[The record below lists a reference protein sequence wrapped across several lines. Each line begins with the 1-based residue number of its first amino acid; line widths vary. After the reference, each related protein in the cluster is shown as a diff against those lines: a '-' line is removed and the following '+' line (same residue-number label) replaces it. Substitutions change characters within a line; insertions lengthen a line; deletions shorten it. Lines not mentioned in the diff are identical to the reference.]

1 MSSSFSVSTYTRA
14 KRLMNDRGRPLRPP
28 PSSSGFWHAKIW
40 KDGGHWNSLSISGM
54 YTVARW
60 SRQLFRPSSTCCEA
74 RFSSSSR
81 IHAPLLI
88 PLSSTPSLQRN
99 CTALPFSSCVCSPAG
114 TGRSE
119 PNRSAMSVCSE
130 RLMRTMGC
138 PITCAIAMMRDVLPT
153 PGEPSRRMG
162 LCSCSAR
169 STRLRLEHVVGA
181 SKW

>member
-14 KRLMNDRGRPLRPP
+14 KRFMNDRGSPLRPP
-28 PSSSGFWHAKIW
+28 PSSRGFWQAKIW
-40 KDGGHWNSLSISGM
+40 KVGGHWNSLSISGM

-60 SRQLFRPSSTCCEA
+60 SRQLFRPSSTCCDA

-81 IHAPLLI
+81 IHAPFLI
-88 PLSSTPSLQRN
+88 PLSSTPSLHLN
-99 CTALPFSSCVCSPAG
+99 CTALPFSSVACSPTG

-119 PNRSAMSVCSE
+119 PSRSAMSVCSD
-130 RLMRTMGC
+130 RLMRTSGC
-138 PITCAIAMMRDVLPT
+138 PIACATAVISDVLPT
-153 PGEPSRRMG
+153 PGEPSSRIG

-169 STRLRLEHVVGA
+169 STRFRFEHVVGA